1 MNQPTLNIIFLSL
14 PYLQQGD
21 SSKRSFHTLFYY
33 VYIKWG
39 MRDSLRYMF
48 LVFIR
53 PRDAHVL
60 VTAAVTFD
68 ISNYP
73 AKHSI
78 MKVEYHFIIL
88 MSLTLKRKNKLHAIL
103 CSRRTFVLCCS
114 ESNGCSI
121 ECAEQAW
128 HTYATA
134 KHTSRTALTPSSLT
148 SSPCRCVGCGAHNSH
163 QIHKT

>member
-1 MNQPTLNIIFLSL
+1 MNQSTLNIIFLSL

-103 CSRRTFVLCCS
+103 CSRRTFVEIKLFW
-114 ESNGCSI
+114 I
-121 ECAEQAW
+121 EWMFNWVCRASVTHVGDSQA
-128 HTYATA
+128 HQSHRINAVVAYFIPL
-134 KHTSRTALTPSSLT
+134 SM
-148 SSPCRCVGCGAHNSH
+148 CGLWGS
-163 QIHKT
+163 